1 MDNKNGNGPMSRR
14 RKVLKWTLGLG
25 FGALV
30 LGGFAGVGI
39 VGWAFYHYG
48 KDLPDAALLK
58 TYEAPVETH
67 VHAGDGQ
74 LLSRFARERRSF
86 VPITSIP
93 KRVQQAFVAAEDK
106 QFYEHPG
113 VDLRGIARAAVA
125 NIGHVING
133 RRLEG
138 ASTITQQVAGNVL
151 LTRDV
156 SIERKIREQILSLRM
171 SKVLSKDRVLELYL
185 NEIYLGQRAYG
196 VAAAALTYFNKPLD
210 ALTLPEMAYL
220 AAIPKGPNNYHPV
233 RNKEKATNR
242 RNYVIRRMLEDGY
255 IREDEAEQAYKTE
268 LVAAFNT
275 REGGFKADYFV
286 EDVRRQLIDR
296 FGEDV
301 LYGGGLYVRTSL
313 QPKLQ
318 SFAET
323 ALRDALIEYDRRH
336 GYRGP
341 FTRVKKTIE
350 SDAQWAELLQRFV
363 QDFGI
368 PSWRVAAVE
377 SLAEDA
383 ARLVL
388 PDGTIGALPFETVKW
403 ARQWLP
409 DQDVGTAPQ
418 TIDDVVAVGDVIIVS
433 AVDEEMG
440 TFALEQVPDV
450 QGGFVAL
457 DPHTGRVLAMVGGFN
472 YEQSQFNRVTQAK
485 RQAGS
490 AFKPFV
496 YAAALEQGYTPSSII
511 LDAPL
516 AIDQGNRQGIWRP
529 RNSSRKFYGPST
541 LRLGLE
547 YSRNLMTVRL
557 AQEMGMDKVTE
568 IGRRF
573 GIGDYGETL
582 AYSLGAGETTLIDLT
597 SAYAMLV
604 NGGKRV
610 TPSLI
615 DRVQD
620 RYGKTIFKTDR
631 RDCSG
636 CNAEAWTGQAPPQL
650 EDTRDQV
657 LDPRYA
663 YQIVNMLTG
672 VVQRGTAR
680 RQMAKVQQT
689 TAGKTGTTNGPN
701 DLWFLGF
708 SPDLAVGVY
717 MGFDQPRTLGA
728 REYGNT
734 GSVPAFADFMA
745 KALEGTPDI
754 PFRTPD
760 GIRFVQVDFTTGLP
774 GPGDGGLKI
783 LEAFLPGTEPS
794 EDGYGGGFGG
804 FSDVSGGA
812 GSLAS
817 ESGGIY

>member
-1 MDNKNGNGPMSRR
+1 MSRR
-14 RKVLKWTLGLG
+14 MKIIKWTAILGAGGTVL
-25 FGALV
+25 GAL
-30 LGGFAGVGI
+30 AGVLV

-93 KRVQQAFVAAEDK
+93 KRLQLAFVAAEDK
-106 QFYEHPG
+106 LFYEHPG
-113 VDLRGIARAAVA
+113 VSLRGIARAMVA

-138 ASTITQQVAGNVL
+138 ASTITQQVAGNIL

-171 SKVLSKDRVLELYL
+171 SRVLSKDRVLELYL

-196 VAAAALTYFNKPLD
+196 IAAAALTYFNKPLD

-233 RNKEKATNR
+233 RNKEKATSR
-242 RNYVIRRMLEDGY
+242 RNYVIGRMLEDGY
-255 IREDEAEQAYKTE
+255 ITDKEAQEALATP
-268 LVAAFNT
+268 LVAAFSGQ
-275 REGGFKADYFV
+275 RGGYKADYFV
-286 EDVRRQLIDR
+286 EEVRRQLIDR
-296 FGEDV
+296 FGEEA

-313 QPKLQ
+313 QPTYQ
-318 SFAET
+318 SIAEN
-323 ALRDALIEYDRRH
+323 AFRDALIGYDRRH

-341 FTRVKKTIE
+341 FTRVEKAIS
-350 SDAQWAELLQRFV
+350 SDAEWADLLQRFV

-377 SLAEDA
+377 SIREET
-383 ARLVL
+383 ARLVF
-388 PDGTIGALPFETVKW
+388 PDESIGLLPFEFSTW
-403 ARQWLP
+403 ARPWQE
-409 DQDVGTAPQ
+409 DQNVGAAPQ
-418 TIDDVVAVGDVIIVS
+418 TIDDVVSVGDVIIVS
-433 AVDEEMG
+433 EDADYSDLYH
-440 TFALEQVPDV
+440 LEQVPDV

-457 DPHTGRVLAMVGGFN
+457 DPHTGRILAMVGGFN
-472 YEQSQFNRVTQAK
+472 YDQSQFNRVTQAK

-582 AYSLGAGETTLIDLT
+582 AYSLGAGETTLLDLT
-597 SAYAMLV
+597 AAYAILV

-620 RYGKTIFKTDR
+620 RYGRTIFKTDAR
-631 RDCSG
+631 ACDG
-636 CNAEAWTGQAPPQL
+636 CNAPVWQGQASPVLDDPR
-650 EDTRDQV
+650 EQV
-657 LDPRYA
+657 IDPRYA
-663 YQIVNMLTG
+663 YQIVNMLAG
-672 VVQRGTAR
+672 VVERGTAR
-680 RQMAKVQQT
+680 RQMQKVKQT

-717 MGFDQPRTLGA
+717 MGFDQPRTLGR

-734 GSVPAFADFMA
+734 GSTPAFADFMA
-745 KALEGTPDI
+745 EALKGTPDI

-774 GPGDGGLKI
+774 GKGDGGLKI
-783 LEAFLPGTEPS
+783 LEAFVPGTEPT
-794 EDGYGGGFGG
+794 EDGFSNNFGG
-804 FSDVSGGA
+804 FSNVSGGA

-817 ESGGIY
+817 ERGGIY

>member
-1 MDNKNGNGPMSRR
+1 MSRR
-14 RKVLKWTLGLG
+14 MKIIKWVAGLSVA
-25 FGALV
+25 GAAI
-30 LGGFAGVGI
+30 GGIAAVC
-39 VGWAFYHYG
+39 VVVWAFQHYG

-58 TYEAPVETH
+58 TYQAPVETH

-74 LLSRFARERRSF
+74 LLKRFARERRSF

-106 QFYEHPG
+106 TFYSHPG
-113 VDLRGIARAAVA
+113 VDLRGIVRAAVA
-125 NIGHVING
+125 NVGHVVQG

-196 VAAAALTYFNKPLD
+196 VAAAALTYFSKPLD
-210 ALTLPEMAYL
+210 ALTLPEIAYL

-233 RNKEKATNR
+233 RNKEKATTR
-242 RNYVIRRMLEDGY
+242 RNYVIRRMREDGY
-255 IREDEAEQAYKTE
+255 ISESEAQAAFDTP

-275 REGGFKADYFV
+275 EEGGYKADYFV
-286 EDVRRQLIDR
+286 EDVRRELIDQ
-296 FGEDV
+296 FGEEA

-323 ALRDALIEYDRRH
+323 ALRDAIIEYDRRH

-341 FTRVKKTIE
+341 FTRVEKAIE
-350 SDAQWAELLQRFV
+350 ADADWVDLLGRFV

-368 PSWRVAAVE
+368 PSWQVAAVQ
-377 SLAEDA
+377 SVAEGE

-388 PDGTIGALPFETVKW
+388 ADGNIGSLPFKNTAW

-409 DQDVGTAPQ
+409 DQKIGAKPRS
-418 TIDDVVAVGDVIIVS
+418 IDDVVAAGDVLVVS
-433 AVDEEMG
+433 ADPDAPGV
-440 TFALEQVPDV
+440 FKLEQVPDV
-450 QGGFVAL
+450 QGGFVAM

-472 YEQSQFNRVTQAK
+472 FEQSEFNRVTQAK

-496 YAAALEQGYTPSSII
+496 YAAALEQNYTPSSII

-557 AQEMGMDKVTE
+557 AQEMGMDRITE

-582 AYSLGAGETTLIDLT
+582 AYSLGAGETSLLNLT
-597 SAYAMLV
+597 SAYAILV
-604 NGGKRV
+604 NGGKRI

-620 RYGKTIFKTDR
+620 RYGKTIFRTDDR
-631 RDCSG
+631 ACTG
-636 CNAEAWTGQAPPQL
+636 CNAPNWAGQAPPQL
-650 EDTRDQV
+650 DDVREEV
-657 LDPRYA
+657 IDPRYA

-680 RQMAKVQQT
+680 RQMQKVVQT

-734 GSVPAFADFMA
+734 GSTPAFADFMA

-783 LEAFLPGTEPS
+783 LEAFVPGTEPS
-794 EDGYGGGFGG
+794 EQGYGVGFGG
-804 FSDVSGGA
+804 FSAISGGA
-812 GSLAS
+812 GSLAN
-817 ESGGIY
+817 ENGGIY